1 MPAIFLGEG
10 HQLCLGWISLEA
22 ILVEPLED
30 LLISFSGGDDGNLFH
45 GGGGIDGSVIH
56 IEGHVAMHPLGSLIK

>member
-1 MPAIFLGEG
+1 M
-10 HQLCLGWISLEA
+10 
-22 ILVEPLED
+22 EPLED